1 MKVVEHLDH
10 LLEDGLL
17 VVEEVD
23 ILDLMKERV
32 GALVDPTLVVVMV
45 LQILLILL
53 QLLLE
58 HLEQVAVAAEQ
69 MAQVLMVVLV
79 SL

>member
-32 GALVDPTLVVVMV
+32 GALVDPT
-45 LQILLILL
+45 
-53 QLLLE
+53 
-58 HLEQVAVAAEQ
+58 
-69 MAQVLMVVLV
+69 
-79 SL
+79 